1 MQRRTVATWATLGTA
16 GAVALVASR
25 PGSPFTPPLFPGA
38 GPLPPLA
45 EAASAVGLDG
55 LSRDVVAVV
64 GAVVLFAAVGA
75 FLYALRQAWDGALT
89 VRRVVA
95 VGLVLHALAVVIP
108 VFLSRDVYSYAI
120 YGRMVSEYGANPY
133 VAIPAEF
140 TSDPVYPLVSVDW
153 LDSPSVYGPASNV
166 IFAGVTSAA
175 SSPAAT
181 VLGFKLVAALASV
194 ATMLLVLSA
203 ARRVKPERAAFA
215 AMLVGWNPVVVFH
228 GVAGGH
234 NDAVLG
240 LAVAA
245 GALAI
250 LARRELWATAVLAA
264 GTLIKASAGVPLLVA
279 IVAAVVRRPRG
290 ERLRA
295 LGVHAA
301 VVLAVALPLV
311 IPFIQREDPTLGM
324 VELTTRQGWLAPS
337 RFVLVVLRGMAR
349 AVGGDVAGEVASLVV
364 RLAFPVTFL
373 WLLWRIL
380 RHLARDPARIDAVL
394 VVGAV
399 AWASLLSLLA
409 SPVLLPWYVIWVIP
423 VVWLLPRTA
432 RGGAVLV
439 SVALAITE
447 LVAEPSRAPRVWEAM
462 VFGLHWVA
470 TPIMLIV
477 LVRLVID
484 LRRRLALTPG
494 PGFLDPLMIEELEV
508 PGAGR
513 RSGPREGALAPV
525 GADGGHVAE
534 GAKDHHD
541 GQPPKLAGGD
551 SESVEPNGAEHR
563 HGDPR

>member
-16 GAVALVASR
+16 GAVVLVASR

-45 EAASAVGLDG
+45 EVASWVGLDR

-64 GAVVLFAAVGA
+64 GAAVLFAAVGA
-75 FLYALRQAWDGALT
+75 FLYALRQAWAGALT
-89 VRRVVA
+89 VRRVIAVA
-95 VGLVLHALAVVIP
+95 VVLHASAVVIP

-153 LDSPSVYGPASNV
+153 LDSTSVYGPASNV

-181 VLGFKLVAALASV
+181 VLGFKLVAALASL
-194 ATMLLVLSA
+194 AAMLLVLGA
-203 ARRVKPERAAFA
+203 ARRALPERAAFA
-215 AMLVGWNPVVVFH
+215 ALLVGWNPVVVFH

-250 LARRELWATAVLAA
+250 LARRELWATAALTA
-264 GTLIKASAGVPLLVA
+264 GTLVKASAGVPLLVA
-279 IVAAVVRRPRG
+279 VVAAVVRRPPG
-290 ERLRA
+290 QRLRA
-295 LGVHAA
+295 AGVHAA
-301 VVLAVALPLV
+301 VVLAVALPFI
-311 IPFIQREDPTLGM
+311 IPFFQTEDPTLGM
-324 VELTTRQGWLAPS
+324 GELATRQGWLAPS
-337 RFVLVVLRGMAR
+337 RFVLVIFRGLAG
-349 AVGGDVAGEVASLVV
+349 AVGGDVAREGASLVV
-364 RLAFPVTFL
+364 RLAFPLAFL

-380 RHLARDPARIDAVL
+380 RHLGRAPARLDPVL

-399 AWASLLSLLA
+399 GWASLLSLLA

-484 LRRRLALTPG
+484 LRRRLASSTGL
-494 PGFLDPLMIEELEV
+494 GFLDPLMIEELDA
-508 PGAGR
+508 PDAIR
-513 RSGPREGALAPV
+513 RSTPPQGALAPV
-525 GADGGHVAE
+525 GAEGGHVAQPPE
-534 GAKDHHD
+534 DHHD
-541 GQPPKLAGGD
+541 GQPPKVAGGET
-551 SESVEPNGAEHR
+551 ESVEPDGAEHR

>member
-16 GAVALVASR
+16 GAVTLVASR
-25 PGSPFTPPLFPGA
+25 SGSPFTPPLVPGG
-38 GPLPPLA
+38 GPFPPLG
-45 EAASAVGLDG
+45 EVASWVGLDR

-75 FLYALRQAWDGALT
+75 FLYSLHQAWRGALT
-89 VRRVVA
+89 VRRVIV
-95 VGLVLHALAVVIP
+95 VGLVLHALAVLIP

-133 VAIPAEF
+133 VAIPADF
-140 TSDPVYPLVSVDW
+140 PSDPIYPQVSVDW

-166 IFAGVTSAA
+166 VFAGVTATT
-175 SSPAAT
+175 SSPAGT
-181 VLGFKLVAALASV
+181 VLGFKLVAAVASV

-203 ARRVKPERAAFA
+203 ARRALPERAAFA
-215 AMLVGWNPVVVFH
+215 ALLVGWNPVVIFH

-250 LARRELWATAVLAA
+250 LARRELWGTAALAA

-279 IVAAVVRRPRG
+279 MVAAVARRPKG
-290 ERLRA
+290 QRLRTA
-295 LGVHAA
+295 GAHAA
-301 VVLAVALPLV
+301 VALVVALPFV
-311 IPFIQREDPTLGM
+311 IPFIQAEDPTLGM
-324 VELTTRQGWLAPS
+324 AELSTRQGWLAPS
-337 RFVLVVLRGMAR
+337 RFVLVIARGLAG
-349 AVGGDVAGEVASLVV
+349 AVGGEVASDVASLAV
-364 RLAFPVTFL
+364 RLAFPLVFL

-380 RHLARDPARIDAVL
+380 RHLGRAPARIDPVL

-399 AWASLLSLLA
+399 GWASLLSLLA
-409 SPVLLPWYVIWVIP
+409 SPVLLPWYVAWVIP

-484 LRRRLALTPG
+484 LRRRLSLAPAS
-494 PGFLDPLMIEELEV
+494 GFLDPLMIEEIEL
-508 PGAGR
+508 PGG
-513 RSGPREGALAPV
+513 SGSREGALAALGPER
-525 GADGGHVAE
+525 GHVAQPTE
-534 GAKDHHD
+534 DHRGA
-541 GQPPKLAGGD
+541 
-551 SESVEPNGAEHR
+551 
-563 HGDPR
+563 